1 MLYKNKISIIG
12 TGYVGLVGG
21 VCLANFGNN
30 IINVDIDAE
39 KIDKLNKGEVPIY
52 EPGLNNMLE
61 KNVREDRITF
71 TTDVESAIKESEVI
85 FIAVGTPPAEDGSAD
100 LKHVL
105 DVAHTIGKNMNSYKV
120 VVDKSTVPVGTG
132 RRVQEIIQ
140 SELDNRGV
148 DYNFDVVSN
157 PEFLREGKAV
167 HDFTHPDRI
176 IIGTE
181 SEKARDILSEVY
193 RALYLNDVPFVFTNL
208 ETAEMIKYASNA
220 FLATKIS
227 FINEMSVLCEKVNAN
242 VQKVA
247 KNESAIMSELT
258 SVFGTPPTTMTGV
271 INNLVG
277 KDYVKRRRRSDD
289 RRVVEVLLSQHG
301 NNFYKKD
308 KNMAKENAKNLLKKI
323 DDRLIETMLEI
334 FMKINEKN
342 KILNRWVRKWKKY

>member
-1 MLYKNKISIIG
+1 
-12 TGYVGLVGG
+12 
-21 VCLANFGNN
+21 
-30 IINVDIDAE
+30 
-39 KIDKLNKGEVPIY
+39 
-52 EPGLNNMLE
+52 
-61 KNVREDRITF
+61 
-71 TTDVESAIKESEVI
+71 
-85 FIAVGTPPAEDGSAD
+85 
-100 LKHVL
+100 
-105 DVAHTIGKNMNSYKV
+105 
-120 VVDKSTVPVGTG
+120 
-132 RRVQEIIQ
+132 
-140 SELDNRGV
+140 
-148 DYNFDVVSN
+148 
-157 PEFLREGKAV
+157 
-167 HDFTHPDRI
+167 
-176 IIGTE
+176 
-181 SEKARDILSEVY
+181 
-193 RALYLNDVPFVFTNL
+193 
-208 ETAEMIKYASNA
+208 MIKYASNA